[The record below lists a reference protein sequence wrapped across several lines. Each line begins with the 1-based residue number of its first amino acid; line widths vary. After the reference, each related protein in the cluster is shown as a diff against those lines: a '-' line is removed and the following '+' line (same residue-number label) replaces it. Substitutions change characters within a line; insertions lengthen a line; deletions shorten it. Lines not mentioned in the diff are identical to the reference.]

1 MPQECTSAAVVNA
14 TRQVFA
20 EQGVP
25 ERIVSDNGR
34 HFDSSTYRDFAT
46 QWGFS
51 HVTSSPHYPR
61 SNGFIERMIQTVK
74 NTLKKAKVSGIDP
87 NMALLCIRATPIDSR
102 IPSPAELLYGRKMK
116 DNLPT
121 RIRNNSP
128 GRDDVNHRMQ
138 LRQQS
143 QKYHHDKS
151 AHDLA
156 PLSPGQL
163 VRVRDQT
170 SRHWI
175 TATVREQCHEPR
187 SYLVETPNG
196 RVLRRNRQH
205 LADIEPRRIHHDE
218 EVTKTPDPHTR
229 EEMTLDPTPVIRGS
243 PAPTPAPNPA
253 PKPAPNPVPI
263 PNHQQTTRSGRV
275 IKKPEKLT
283 Y

>member
-1 MPQECTSAAVVNA
+1 MRPVRCSQNKEFQKESLATTEDILTPQHTETLLHS
-14 TRQVFA
+14 
-20 EQGVP
+20 G
-25 ERIVSDNGR
+25 
-34 HFDSSTYRDFAT
+34 
-46 QWGFS
+46 GFS

-74 NTLKKAKVSGIDP
+74 NTLKKAKASGIDP

-128 GRDDVNHRMQ
+128 GRDDVNHCMQ

-156 PLSPGQL
+156 PLSPGQF
-163 VRVRDQT
+163 VRVQDQT

-229 EEMTLDPTPVIRGS
+229 EEMTLDPTPDIGGS
-243 PAPTPAPNPA
+243 PAPTPAPTPA
-253 PKPAPNPVPI
+253 PIPI
-263 PNHQQTTRSGRV
+263 HQQTTRSGRV